1 MMESKSRRSA
11 LLSRGQLRLLIWVLP
26 VVILLLSLL
35 GPESQPEAVISA
47 DSDRRIYQQV
57 IPQQT
62 LFRLHLIAPH
72 PPALDASTQLRQRLI
87 TQACIMR
94 LQKPDELGDW
104 LSAQGWEVQVQ
115 SNAGYRLLQLKS
127 GRPFADSDVRQLL
140 QQLQTPPTVD
150 WSALL
155 QRTQAEQYM
164 MRQNA
169 EVWLASPPSSNEHL
183 SLDPLADYARQL
195 QPSDWRITLT
205 GPKYQSLSSVI
216 FDPAPSSAPFED
228 LMLSLKP
235 LPVTPAADA
244 QLQLHRWTLP
254 QVKSIQD
261 FAQLL
266 LGRELVVQ
274 PLSRWLKQQ
283 LADAPAHQAGYSLR
297 WEATQSGGLVTL
309 LLQGEQWPEIPAWL
323 PQQLQPENV
332 ETARQTLLK
341 QLEGNTGQQQWMD
354 LLALYQ
360 LPPDSLQR
368 LPTQLEVLELS
379 AMQQWLQ
386 SQLLSDYYHTLSLP
400 H

>member
-1 MMESKSRRSA
+1 MESKSRRPT

-57 IPQQT
+57 IPQQS

-72 PPALDASTQLRQRLI
+72 PPALDASIQLRQRLI
-87 TQACIMR
+87 TQAWIMR
-94 LQKPDELGDW
+94 LQKTDELGDW

-115 SNAGYRLLQLKS
+115 ANTGYRLLQLKS
-127 GRPFADSDVRQLL
+127 DRPFADNDVRQLL
-140 QQLQTPPTVD
+140 LQLQTPPRVD

-169 EVWLASPPSSNEHL
+169 EVWLTSPPSSNEHP

-195 QPSDWRITLT
+195 QPSGWRITLT
-205 GPKYQSLSSVI
+205 GPEPQSLGPVI
-216 FDPAPSSAPFED
+216 FDPAPSPAPSEN

-235 LPVTPAADA
+235 LPVTPTADA

-254 QVKSIQD
+254 QVHSAQD

-274 PLSRWLKQQ
+274 PLSHWLKQR
-283 LADAPAHQAGYSLR
+283 LADAPAHQTGYSLR
-297 WEATQSGGLVTL
+297 WEATQGGGLASL

-332 ETARQTLLK
+332 ETARQALLT
-341 QLEGNTGQQQWMD
+341 QLEGDTGRQQWMD

-368 LPTQLEVLELS
+368 LPAQLEALELS

>member
-1 MMESKSRRSA
+1 
-11 LLSRGQLRLLIWVLP
+11 
-26 VVILLLSLL
+26 
-35 GPESQPEAVISA
+35 
-47 DSDRRIYQQV
+47 
-57 IPQQT
+57 
-62 LFRLHLIAPH
+62 
-72 PPALDASTQLRQRLI
+72 
-87 TQACIMR
+87 
-94 LQKPDELGDW
+94 
-104 LSAQGWEVQVQ
+104 
-115 SNAGYRLLQLKS
+115 
-127 GRPFADSDVRQLL
+127 
-140 QQLQTPPTVD
+140 
-150 WSALL
+150 
-155 QRTQAEQYM
+155 
-164 MRQNA
+164 
-169 EVWLASPPSSNEHL
+169 
-183 SLDPLADYARQL
+183 
-195 QPSDWRITLT
+195 
-205 GPKYQSLSSVI
+205 
-216 FDPAPSSAPFED
+216 
-228 LMLSLKP
+228 
-235 LPVTPAADA
+235 
-244 QLQLHRWTLP
+244 
-254 QVKSIQD
+254 VKSIQD

-323 PQQLQPENV
+323 SQQLQPENV